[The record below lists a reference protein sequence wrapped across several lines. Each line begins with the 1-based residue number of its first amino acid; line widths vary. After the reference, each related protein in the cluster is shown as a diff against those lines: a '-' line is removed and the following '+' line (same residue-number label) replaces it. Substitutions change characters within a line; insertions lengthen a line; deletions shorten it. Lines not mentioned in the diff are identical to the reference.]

1 MMLRTTLFL
10 AALVLTTVPALA
22 QNNVQPQIPKAPS
35 PTAPPEKIAPADGG
49 DTSNRL
55 PQQKSSIVP
64 PNVDPKM
71 NIIPPRGDS
80 GTKTVIPPPGT
91 PGGDGS
97 VVPK

>member
-1 MMLRTTLFL
+1 MLRTTLFL

-22 QNNVQPQIPKAPS
+22 QNVQPQIPQAPS
-35 PTAPPEKIAPADGG
+35 PTAPPEKIAPDDD

-55 PQQKSSIVP
+55 SQQKSSVVP

-71 NIIPPRGDS
+71 NIIPPRGGS

>member
-10 AALVLTTVPALA
+10 AVLVLTTVPTLA
-22 QNNVQPQIPKAPS
+22 QNVQPSQAPS
-35 PTAPPEKIAPADGG
+35 PTAVPEKIAPADG

-55 PQQKSSIVP
+55 SQQKSSVVP

>member
-22 QNNVQPQIPKAPS
+22 QNVQPQISQAPS
-35 PTAPPEKIAPADGG
+35 PTAPPEKIAPADG
-49 DTSNRL
+49 DMSNRL
-55 PQQKSSIVP
+55 SQQKSSVVP

>member
-22 QNNVQPQIPKAPS
+22 QNVQPQISKAPS
-35 PTAPPEKIAPADGG
+35 PTAPPEKIAPADG

-55 PQQKSSIVP
+55 SQQKSSVVP